1 MKVPELYEQIRDA
14 DTDIRDH
21 LPTFVDLVVD
31 LDAVRVCELGVR
43 GGISTIAWLMGLEQT
58 DGRLWGVDILPPPF
72 EHERLTFVSGDDCDQ
87 AVIDQV
93 PDDLDILFVDTSH
106 LYSHTAMEIERW
118 APKVADGGAIL
129 FHDVDI
135 ERFDHHG
142 DDEPPFPVRKAV
154 EEAAH
159 ELGWQ
164 VDWVTDTCGW
174 DPGEGFNGS
183 SCGLAICW
191 PPSEES

>member
-1 MKVPELYEQIRDA
+1 VKVPELYEQIRDA
-14 DTDIRDH
+14 DTDVRDH
-21 LPTFVDLVVD
+21 LPLFVDLVVD

-58 DGRLWGVDILPPPF
+58 NGRLWAIDINPAPF
-72 EHERLTFVSGDDCDQ
+72 DHSRMTFVQGDDCDQ

-93 PDDLDILFVDTSH
+93 PDDLDILFVDSSH

-118 APKVADGGAIL
+118 TPKVGDGGCIV
-129 FHDVDI
+129 FHDTAE
-135 ERFDHHG
+135 ERFDHHP

-164 VDWVTDTCGW
+164 VDWYENCH
-174 DPGEGFNGS
+174 
-183 SCGLAICW
+183 GLAVCW
-191 PPSEES
+191 PPSEDA